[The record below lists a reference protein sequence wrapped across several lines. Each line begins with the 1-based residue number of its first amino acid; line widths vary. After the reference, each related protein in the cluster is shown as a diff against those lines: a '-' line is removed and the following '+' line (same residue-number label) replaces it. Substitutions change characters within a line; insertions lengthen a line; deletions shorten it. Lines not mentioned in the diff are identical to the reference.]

1 MKHKKIMA
9 ILLLSTS
16 ILGTMMPLA
25 PTFAMERHAAY
36 LERNYADRQGVMHHL
51 TEQGH
56 VLAEKE
62 FANTD
67 YAYTNTQIIDAFN
80 DKQTAIAKLNE
91 TFKDATDDDV
101 NYLVIESRGWI
112 GGIIDFSFHE
122 LKDILDQYKG
132 HFVIELAMGNPRDSL
147 NKMLAKKFQLSFTE
161 IFNDNT
167 SKYNIYYSNMD
178 FAKETGTKAYFESS
192 QIGENG
198 YLNADYNQDNVVTAS
213 ELSSYLAQNNNTWLS
228 NSFVSNPELPV
239 FAKYNK
245 ETFDFYGNK
254 TKPAHKETHFAQL
267 KYNGDHTATLKG
279 GLSMYGCPIH
289 PAFKGIYASI
299 LAKDKDGN
307 TLFMKE
313 YKGINYVGANEENFS
328 LPEGATLTLY
338 HAEGPWHRFATSNNE
353 ELKTKLGK
361 GGYTYTYKM
370 QNNQL
375 VLMDIK

>member
-9 ILLLSTS
+9 TLLLSTS

-80 DKQTAIAKLNE
+80 DKQTVIAKLNE
-91 TFKDATDDDV
+91 TFKDSTDDDV

-112 GGIIDFSFHE
+112 GGIIDFSFQE

-132 HFVIELAMGNPRDSL
+132 HFVIELAIGNPRDLL
-147 NKMLAKKFQLSFTE
+147 NKMQVKKFQLGFAE

-178 FAKETGTKAYFESS
+178 LAKETATKAYFESS

-198 YLNADYNQDNVVTAS
+198 YLNADYNQDNIVTAS
-213 ELSSYLAQNNNTWLS
+213 ELAQYLTKNNNTWLS

-245 ETFDFYGNK
+245 ETFDFYGLR
-254 TKPAHKETHFAQL
+254 TWMHRETYFAQL
-267 KYNGDHTATLKG
+267 KYNGDHTATLKEG
-279 GLSMYGCPIH
+279 VRMDACHVHKY
-289 PAFKGIYASI
+289 FKGIYASI

-307 TLFMKE
+307 TLFTKE
-313 YKGINYVGANEENFS
+313 FKGTDRVPEKEEKFN

-338 HAEGPWHRFATSNNE
+338 HAEGSGHRFATSNNE
-353 ELKTKLGK
+353 ELKTKFGK

-375 VLMDIK
+375 VLMDVK